1 MTIEALRARRARLIE
16 QKQKEQTLLEQGQ
29 GDNMAL
35 FMVNEELLEVNAQIR
50 SLSGT
55 QRRIGRRNTSA
66 DAAKLSVDRALYRAW
81 AQSQDEEEETC
92 SRREMLQQILDGCE
106 DLLTEKQLLYL
117 SMWSTGDTMEAIGAR
132 YGVGKPT
139 VSRVIQS
146 AKRRLQAAAE
156 AQEAAQRL
164 DVRQIDMSD
173 SGAARRILAA
183 LTAKQA
189 VYLYL
194 YYGEWLSLRQIADLV
209 GIRSHQSVMVSIHA
223 GLRNLGRV
231 FGCNALTLRNMGAL
245 DELAWSIYQTIDPEQ
260 LLPETEREHVHRM
273 LPQKQQYR
281 YTRKELLPQITIA
294 RDDLA
299 PDMVQAVWLHAR
311 PHHGEHCPGRLLT
324 ALLERQRAMRA
335 DGRSLHGWL
344 KSIFARLTKNLG
356 GRVRRRENNRKKE
369 RRLHVEIQH

>member
-1 MTIEALRARRARLIE
+1 MTIEALRARRAQLRA
-16 QKQKEQTLLEQGQ
+16 QKQKEQALLEQGQ

-55 QRRIGRRNTSA
+55 QRRIGHRNTSA

-81 AQSQDEEEETC
+81 AQSQGAEEETC
-92 SRREMLQQILDGCE
+92 SRKEMLQQILDGCE
-106 DLLTEKQLLYL
+106 DLLTGKQLLYL
-117 SMWSTGDTMEAIGAR
+117 TMWSTGDTMEAIGAR
-132 YGVGKPT
+132 YGVNTST
-139 VSRVIQS
+139 VSRVIRN
-146 AKRRLQAAAE
+146 AKRRLQDAAE
-156 AQEAAQRL
+156 AQDAAQQL

-173 SGAARRILAA
+173 PGAARRILAA

-260 LLPETEREHVHRM
+260 LLPETEREHVRGM
-273 LPQKQQYR
+273 LPRKQQYR
-281 YTRKELLPQITIA
+281 YTRKALLPQITIA

-299 PDMVQAVWLHAR
+299 PGMVQAVWMRAM
-311 PHHGEHCPGRLLT
+311 PHHGERRPGRLLT
-324 ALLERQRAMRA
+324 SLLERQKAMHA
-335 DGRSLHGWL
+335 DGRSLRGWL
-344 KSIFARLTKNLG
+344 LSIFSHLTKNIG
-356 GRVRRRENNRKKE
+356 GRIRQRKKE
-369 RRLHVEIQH
+369 RRLHDEVLH

>member
-1 MTIEALRARRARLIE
+1 MTIEALRARRAQLRA
-16 QKQKEQTLLEQGQ
+16 QKQKEQALLEQGQ

-55 QRRIGRRNTSA
+55 QRRIGHRNTSA

-81 AQSQDEEEETC
+81 AQRQGVEEETC
-92 SRREMLQQILDGCE
+92 SRKAMLQQILDGCE

-117 SMWSTGDTMEAIGAR
+117 TMWSTGDSMEAIGAR
-132 YGVGKPT
+132 YGVCTST
-139 VSRVIQS
+139 VSRVIRN
-146 AKRRLQAAAE
+146 AKRCLQAAAE
-156 AQEAAQRL
+156 VQEAAQQL

-173 SGAARRILAA
+173 PGAARRILAA

-209 GIRSHQSVMVSIHA
+209 GISSHQSVMVSIHA
-223 GLRNLGRV
+223 GLRNLGLV

-245 DELAWSIYQTIDPEQ
+245 DELAWSVYQTMDPKQ
-260 LLPETEREHVHRM
+260 LLETEREHVRRM
-273 LPQKQQYR
+273 LSKKQQYK
-281 YTRKELLPQITIA
+281 YTRKDLLPKITIA

-299 PDMVQAVWLHAR
+299 PDMVQAVWMRAR
-311 PHHGEHCPGRLLT
+311 PHLVEHSPGRLLT
-324 ALLERQRAMRA
+324 ALLERQKAMHA
-335 DGRSLHGWL
+335 DGRSLRGWL
-344 KSIFARLTKNLG
+344 QSIFVRLTQNIG
-356 GRVRRRENNRKKE
+356 GRIR
-369 RRLHVEIQH
+369 